1 MSCYKDL
8 LCEVEELR
16 EQLTEVALAIQTLR
30 DIAAE
35 NGDSIS
41 TTDVLLQLSGLP
53 HSTTCD
59 IRNRPPTEQCA
70 EAHW

>member
-35 NGDSIS
+35 NG
-41 TTDVLLQLSGLP
+41 
-53 HSTTCD
+53 
-59 IRNRPPTEQCA
+59 
-70 EAHW
+70 